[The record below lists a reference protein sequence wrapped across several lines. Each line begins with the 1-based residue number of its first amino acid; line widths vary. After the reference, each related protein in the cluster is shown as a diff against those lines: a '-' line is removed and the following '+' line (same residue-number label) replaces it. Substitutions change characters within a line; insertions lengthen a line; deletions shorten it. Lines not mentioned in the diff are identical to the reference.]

1 MSLKGGETMATTQEI
16 NKESAEK
23 LYDLLMIK
31 KANENIVVKQLN
43 SIIARTKSSMSKE
56 AIAWVEQQVEQSDN

>member
-1 MSLKGGETMATTQEI
+1 MDSIVEI

-31 KANENIVVKQLN
+31 KDN
-43 SIIARTKSSMSKE
+43 SGNKNKRLDETIARTKASMSKE
-56 AIAWVEQQVEQSDN
+56 AIAWVESQIADL

>member
-1 MSLKGGETMATTQEI
+1 MASVIEI

-31 KANENIVVKQLN
+31 NENGNNKNKRLDET
-43 SIIARTKSSMSKE
+43 IARTKASMTKE
-56 AIAWVEQQVEQSDN
+56 AIAWVEKQIADA

>member
-1 MSLKGGETMATTQEI
+1 MPSIMEI

-31 KANENIVVKQLN
+31 KENGSNVNKRLDET
-43 SIIARTKSSMSKE
+43 IARTKSSMTKE
-56 AIAWVEQQVEQSDN
+56 AIAWVEKQIAES

>member
-1 MSLKGGETMATTQEI
+1 MASIVEI

-31 KANENIVVKQLN
+31 KDNGNHINKRLDET
-43 SIIARTKSSMSKE
+43 IARTKASMTKE
-56 AIAWVEQQVEQSDN
+56 AIAWVEAQITEH